1 MTAETRI
8 NRRRYGN
15 RTFSWV
21 LVKVGSE
28 WVEAPLDPYPA
39 VNPPKSYIAEAIAA
53 AQVSS

>member
-1 MTAETRI
+1 MTAEIRI

-15 RTFSWV
+15 HTFSWV

-39 VNPPKSYIAEAIAA
+39 VNAPKSYIAEAIAA
-53 AQVSS
+53 AQVST

>member
-28 WVEAPLDPYPA
+28 WVSPLDPYPA
-39 VNPPKSYIAEAIAA
+39 VTVPKSYIAEAIAA
-53 AQVSS
+53 AQVST